1 LLQTIGNL
9 ICIVTMRIKFML
21 PIAFLG
27 IACHNTNPEQGS
39 GGKKVDQQTTL
50 SSSGIVDSAKAII
63 DQSVALKKQ
72 LNHGE
77 ISEADFQERNNS
89 LMATYKVLYGS
100 LSPADTTAV
109 SKHRLTKE
117 KEIPQDSTK
126 KAKTQKWE

>member
-1 LLQTIGNL
+1 
-9 ICIVTMRIKFML
+9 MRIKFLL
-21 PIAFLG
+21 PLVFLG

-63 DQSVALKKQ
+63 DQSVALKQ
-72 LNHGE
+72 LLNQGK
-77 ISEADFQERNNS
+77 ISEGDFQKRNSS

-100 LSPADTTAV
+100 LSPDDTLSV
-109 SKHRLTKE
+109 YKHWLIKE